1 VRVGLAGPGFI
12 GRLVLQHV
20 LRNVPGLDVVAVA
33 GRSHASAQAALRH
46 AGADD
51 GVECADAA
59 AIAAA
64 IAAGRRAVCADAVE
78 LARADG
84 VDVVVESTGNT
95 EAGAAAALA
104 AIEGGKHVVLVNAEL
119 DALLGPLLA
128 RRAQAAGVVVTGI
141 DGDEPGVAMGLIR
154 YVRAIGLEPVMA
166 GNLKGFFDPYR
177 TPETQ
182 AEFAARV
189 GLRPEMATSFA
200 DGTKLSI
207 ECAVLCNATGFGVER
222 RGMSGYRCERI
233 EDILDLVPTT
243 RLEEGGLVDFA
254 LGAAPGSGAFVL
266 GRGGPGID
274 ADAFRYCKMGD
285 GPLYLFYQPF
295 HIPHVGAPLSIARAA
310 LFDDATVRADA
321 GLVCD
326 VVAVAKRD
334 LRAGETLDGI
344 GGFTCYGQ
352 VENVSTALAGRML
365 PVGLAAG
372 CRLERDVA
380 RDEPVLETDIER
392 PAERLVDRLHD
403 EQRSMFVA
411 A

>member
-1 VRVGLAGPGFI
+1 
-12 GRLVLQHV
+12 
-20 LRNVPGLDVVAVA
+20 
-33 GRSHASAQAALRH
+33 
-46 AGADD
+46 
-51 GVECADAA
+51 
-59 AIAAA
+59 
-64 IAAGRRAVCADAVE
+64 
-78 LARADG
+78 
-84 VDVVVESTGNT
+84 
-95 EAGAAAALA
+95 
-104 AIEGGKHVVLVNAEL
+104 
-119 DALLGPLLA
+119 
-128 RRAQAAGVVVTGI
+128 
-141 DGDEPGVAMGLIR
+141 
-154 YVRAIGLEPVMA
+154 
-166 GNLKGFFDPYR
+166 
-177 TPETQ
+177 
-182 AEFAARV
+182 
-189 GLRPEMATSFA
+189 
-200 DGTKLSI
+200 
-207 ECAVLCNATGFGVER
+207 
-222 RGMSGYRCERI
+222 MSGYRCERI

-321 GLVCD
+321 GLVCE